1 MHLDTNIGG
10 GRLIGMNKK
19 AYGFTIVELLIV
31 IVVIGILAA
40 VSIVAYSGIQGRAR
54 DSQRLQ
60 DIATIRKALE
70 MYKTEQGRYPV
81 PVANPGVNNWEAS
94 VDPNFLQSLQGYISK
109 APVDP
114 MNKIIPPHGAYVM
127 GHYYAYY
134 RYGAGENGCPVS
146 LGAFYV
152 LRIVGLEATDGR
164 AVSDLGKYVT
174 CTGSQPA
181 SRIPTQTQA
190 VFISFEG

>member
-1 MHLDTNIGG
+1 
-10 GRLIGMNKK
+10 MNKK

-70 MYKTEQGRYPV
+70 MYKTEQGRYPA

-114 MNKIIPPHGAYVM
+114 MNKIIPPHSATGY
-127 GHYYAYY
+127 YYAYY